1 MSETKKIVLK
11 ENRIKELKKNIKK
24 NNEILIALK
33 LEIKLIQKMAVEIRG
48 EKMGDLTSKNEK

>member
-1 MSETKKIVLK
+1 MSETKKIALK

-48 EKMGDLTSKNEK
+48 EKMDDLTSKNEK

>member
-1 MSETKKIVLK
+1 MSETKKIALK

-33 LEIKLIQKMAVEIRG
+33 LEIKLI
-48 EKMGDLTSKNEK
+48 